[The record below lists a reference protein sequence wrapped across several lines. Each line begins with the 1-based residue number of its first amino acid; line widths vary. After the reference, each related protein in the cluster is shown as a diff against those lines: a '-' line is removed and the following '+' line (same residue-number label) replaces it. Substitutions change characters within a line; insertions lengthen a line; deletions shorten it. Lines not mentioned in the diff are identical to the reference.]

1 MHAFLIIGRDL
12 AIQQKV
18 NELSENLKLKQLNY
32 EIKKI
37 EDVRSLNKLISLTLD
52 EPTAIIIKD
61 INGATDEALNA
72 FLKNL
77 EEPQANLYFILT
89 SRNEQS
95 VLSTIV
101 SRCQIIRVLINS
113 DGAGQDSKIND
124 FIGLS
129 TPEKFL
135 YIDKLRKRD
144 ETVSFL
150 EESIFAC
157 HRKLHND
164 QENYRLLAKYL
175 TVLGQTL
182 KRIRGNGNINLQLT
196 NMVLGLV

>member
-18 NELSENLKLKQLNY
+18 NELSDNLKLKQLNY

-37 EDVRSLNKLISLTLD
+37 EDVRSLNKLISLTLE

-61 INGATDEALNA
+61 VSGATDEALNA

-101 SRCQIIRVLINS
+101 SRCQIIRVVNNS
-113 DGAGQDSKIND
+113 DGVGQDSKIND

-129 TPEKFL
+129 TPEKL
-135 YIDKLRKRD
+135 QYVDQMRKRD

-150 EESIFAC
+150 EDCVFSY
-157 HRKLHND
+157 HQRLHGD
-164 QENYRLLAKYL
+164 KDNYRLLAKYL
-175 TVLGQTL
+175 TILSQTL
-182 KRIRGNGNINLQLT
+182 KRVRGNGNINLQLT